1 MPLPWLVI
9 GAGAALIGA
18 SQHSKAKKKNEEAQS
33 YLRNAERKYNRA
45 KESLESAQQ
54 ETEQSLLRLGTSKKE
69 VLETSV
75 RRFVSSWQK
84 VKDTTLKPSPGLD
97 EISKFSISSA
107 EALELAEMVDIYQG
121 QFSGAAKGVVTGGL
135 ISLAVSGSLP
145 AVTGALTSAG
155 GALLAGN
162 IAGAAGF
169 AGSALAL
176 GAAVT
181 PLAAVAA
188 PVMLF
193 TGFSA
198 NAQADENLAEAQKTY
213 KQAKRAVAKMKTQE
227 TLCRAIAEKADM
239 FNELLASL
247 NEIFKP
253 ITESMQRIVNGKKT
267 SFWSDQIKQEDLSD
281 DEIDVIAVAR
291 AVAGAVKSVLDTP
304 ILLGN
309 GSINPGTEA
318 QCEEIRAAIP
328 AYRDNAQRVRTEYLS
343 AKKRRADEAKRL
355 AEEGRT
361 KATVAVVASAETAG
375 NAGAVSQSEELAA
388 INFITSCIAA
398 AALYFAFERSIKIFI
413 GLCVVSAI
421 IMGILME
428 TRQGEKFRS
437 VFLRNL
443 CLMSMKIWAGGL
455 AFGLIG
461 YFIHPLLAVVLVI
474 GAFIDD
480 EGPLKE
486 LM

>member
-1 MPLPWLVI
+1 ML
-9 GAGAALIGA
+9 GA

-54 ETEQSLLRLGTSKKE
+54 ETEQSLLRFGTSKKE

-213 KQAKRAVAKMKTQE
+213 KQAKRAVAKMETQE

-361 KATVAVVASAETAG
+361 KATVAVVSDKSAE
-375 NAGAVSQSEELAA
+375 AVSQPEEPLSMKLAA